1 MLDNGK
7 SEVNKKKREM
17 LKIHGRR
24 EEREGGRGAKVTSFC
39 YHALVV
45 SSQLP
50 LKDNEQVNQRL
61 LTFPQ
66 ILTHRHTQ
74 QILLLRF

>member
-7 SEVNKKKREM
+7 SEVNKKKREKC
-17 LKIHGRR
+17 LKFMEGEKRG
-24 EEREGGRGAKVTSFC
+24 REGGAKVTSFC

-45 SSQLP
+45 QLP

>member
-24 EEREGGRGAKVTSFC
+24 EEREGGGGKGHLFLLSRSCSAAT
-39 YHALVV
+39 
-45 SSQLP
+45 
-50 LKDNEQVNQRL
+50 LKRQ
-61 LTFPQ
+61 
-66 ILTHRHTQ
+66 
-74 QILLLRF
+74 

>member
-1 MLDNGK
+1 
-7 SEVNKKKREM
+7 M

-24 EEREGGRGAKVTSFC
+24 EEREGEREGGGKGHPFLLSRSCSV
-39 YHALVV
+39 
-45 SSQLP
+45 QLP
-50 LKDNEQVNQRL
+50 LKDNEQVNQQL

-66 ILTHRHTQ
+66 ILKQLGMHRHTQ